1 VQSSTLT
8 ISNVTDKSFGIY
20 KCSVKANI
28 GNYSESINLQASSTN
43 QGIGLQFLSFFKK
56 VKVINI
62 FCSSK
67 SYGSHCFG
75 FGHGLGSSFNCH
87 YHFSRQIS

>member
-1 VQSSTLT
+1 MTLSYSWNRKIKVQSSTLT

-43 QGIGLQFLSFFKK
+43 QGMGLQFLSFFKK
-56 VKVINI
+56 
-62 FCSSK
+62 SE
-67 SYGSHCFG
+67 SYKHI
-75 FGHGLGSSFNCH
+75 LQQ
-87 YHFSRQIS
+87 QIIW